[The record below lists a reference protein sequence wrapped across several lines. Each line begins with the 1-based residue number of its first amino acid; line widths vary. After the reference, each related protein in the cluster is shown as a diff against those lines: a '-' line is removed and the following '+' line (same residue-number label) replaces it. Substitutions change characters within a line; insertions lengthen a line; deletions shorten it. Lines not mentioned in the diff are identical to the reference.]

1 MKHSTIAAAFLLTL
15 PITGA
20 IVLSI
25 QAQANQIDVSGTP
38 GGSLTFTAAPG
49 NALQVS
55 SDGFQGVGEYRD
67 PSLPNPPADPT
78 YSKGFAQFGP
88 INGVTG
94 GSFLTGPNIGPT
106 PPGVFTPIPPANQL
120 FEYVSNAVPP
130 ADGGGALDS
139 LTATITW
146 TKLAANAPLPG
157 EPQLFGTGVVNT
169 SSGDAKFTGD
179 FPVSGVFDIF
189 ANFPLTGSCDLTQLA
204 LGPPSCAVTFEMAA
218 YEGGDATPGTTPP
231 PPGVP
236 EPMSSSM
243 ALGLAL
249 FCLWGTYQLTW
260 RERRDHGA
268 PA

>member
-1 MKHSTIAAAFLLTL
+1 MKHVTITSAFILTL

-25 QAQANQIDVSGTP
+25 PAQANQIDVSGTP

-78 YSKGFAQFGP
+78 YPKGFAQFGP
-88 INGVTG
+88 INGVSG

-106 PPGVFTPIPPANQL
+106 PPGVFIPIPPANQA
-120 FEYVSNAVPP
+120 FGYVSDAVPP
-130 ADGGGALDS
+130 ADAVPPGKPDS

-157 EPQLFGTGVVNT
+157 EPQLFGTGVVT
-169 SSGDAKFTGD
+169 ASDGDAMFTKD
-179 FPVSGVFDIF
+179 FPKAGTFDIF
-189 ANFPLTGSCDLTQLA
+189 ANFPLSGGCDLTQLA
-204 LGPPSCAVTFEMAA
+204 LGPP
-218 YEGGDATPGTTPP
+218 
-231 PPGVP
+231 
-236 EPMSSSM
+236 
-243 ALGLAL
+243 
-249 FCLWGTYQLTW
+249 
-260 RERRDHGA
+260 
-268 PA
+268 PARSHLR